1 MQIKVFTLPAQSSE
15 LMEEEVNLFLR
26 QHKVMTVDRQFNPS
40 GGGYWAIFITYQ
52 EGAPRS
58 TTPPPVSRSGK
69 VDYRE
74 VLPPDA
80 FARFAR
86 FRDIRKDLAGKLA
99 VPAYAIFTD
108 EELSQIA
115 KLEEVTVKAIAEIK
129 GIGKR
134 AEKYGSYFVSVED
147 SANMTVETNDEM
159 QR

>member
-74 VLPPDA
+74 VGL
-80 FARFAR
+80 
-86 FRDIRKDLAGKLA
+86 
-99 VPAYAIFTD
+99 
-108 EELSQIA
+108 
-115 KLEEVTVKAIAEIK
+115 VKYCE
-129 GIGKR
+129 
-134 AEKYGSYFVSVED
+134 SVRMPREFILLH
-147 SANMTVETNDEM
+147 
-159 QR
+159 